1 MNNINKIT
9 KNYFLLLCFFLC
21 WYSPII
27 SEPQNDDMPL
37 FDKNI
42 LIPSNEDL
50 LIKNLKKLFIIE
62 EKKSVSIN
70 TIPFGSHELLYK
82 LIADNKLKDLS
93 GIKSISS
100 YTMREK
106 SNKDIKYPEF
116 KFQIWK
122 FDNKDNAK
130 LYCDVMI
137 KAVSTDVLYEK
148 PPKLWFLASDEL
160 YYFTDFLYNKTDY
173 MIKIQNKIIEC
184 CFSER
189 AITWRSYSNTEHK

>member
-1 MNNINKIT
+1 MLSNIPKDSGEYWLME
-9 KNYFLLLCFFLC
+9 KL
-21 WYSPII
+21 
-27 SEPQNDDMPL
+27 
-37 FDKNI
+37 
-42 LIPSNEDL
+42 NE
-50 LIKNLKKLFIIE
+50 LFIIE
-62 EKKSVSIN
+62 NKKNFNIKKLKCEDN
-70 TIPFGSHELLYK
+70 GLLCGLVK
-82 LIADNKLKDLS
+82 NNELKDLS
-93 GIKSISS
+93 KIKSITS

-116 KFQIWK
+116 EFQIWK

-160 YYFTDFLYNKTDY
+160 YYFTDFLYNKTNY
-173 MIKIQNKIIEC
+173 MIKIQNKIIKY

-189 AITWRSYSNTEHK
+189 AITWRSYSNTELK